1 VFRTVLVANR
11 GEIAVRVIRTLRE
24 MGIRSVAVFSDADA
38 AAPHVAAADVA
49 VPIGP
54 APARESYLDA
64 ARLLEAARHTGAE
77 AIHPGYGF
85 LSESADFA
93 RRCAA
98 SGVVFV
104 GPSPEAL
111 DAAGDK
117 AGARRTAE
125 AAGVPVLAGVPPSDD
140 PRALARAARSLTLPV
155 LVKAAAGGGGKGMR
169 RVADWDE
176 LAGALESAAR
186 EAAAAFGDG
195 RLLIERY
202 VRPARHVEVQVVG
215 DGRGGVAALGER
227 ECSLQRRYQ
236 KIVEESPS
244 PGIDAGTRERMLDA
258 ARRVAAAVRYAGAG
272 TVEFL
277 VDPAGGF
284 HFLEVNAR
292 LQVEHPVTELVTGLD
307 LVRIQLEIA
316 AGEPPGL
323 AGLEGRSRGHAVEA
337 RLYAEDPAAGFLPT
351 SGRVLRLEWAEG
363 PGLRVDAGIAEGLE
377 VGSHYDPLLAKL
389 LAWAP
394 DREHAR
400 RRLLLALE
408 ETVLLG
414 LRTNQ
419 AFLLDLLGSRG
430 FADGLTYTHSVEEEP
445 QALGLTPG
453 PSPRARGAAGERGR
467 PDAAAPADASPR
479 VPPPALAAA
488 AATFL
493 GVAAGRDGA
502 GAAGAG
508 RSGRSA
514 RGGAPAGPWELLG
527 RWRIG
532 ETS

>member
-1 VFRTVLVANR
+1 
-11 GEIAVRVIRTLRE
+11 VIRTLRE
-24 MGIRSVAVFSDADA
+24 MGIRSVAVFSEADA
-38 AAPHVAAADVA
+38 AAPHVSAADVA

-54 APARESYLDA
+54 APARQSYLDA
-64 ARLLEAARHTGAE
+64 ERLLEAARSTGAE

-98 SGVVFV
+98 AGLVFV
-104 GPSPEAL
+104 GPSPDAL
-111 DAAGDK
+111 EAAGDK
-117 AGARRTAE
+117 AGARRTAG
-125 AAGVPVLAGVPPSDD
+125 AAGVPVLAGVPPSEDA
-140 PRALARAARSLTLPV
+140 RVLAKSARSLRLPV

-169 RVADWDE
+169 RVAAWEE
-176 LAGALESAAR
+176 LPSALESAAR
-186 EAAAAFGDG
+186 EASAAFGDG
-195 RLLIERY
+195 RLLVERY

-244 PGIDAGTRERMLDA
+244 PGISAANRERMLDA

-277 VDPAGGF
+277 VGPEGDF

-307 LVRIQLEIA
+307 LVRLQLEIA
-316 AGEPPGL
+316 AGEH
-323 AGLEGRSRGHAVEA
+323 ADVAALEGRSRGHAIEA

-351 SGRVLRLEWAEG
+351 SGRVLRLEWPEA
-363 PGLRVDAGIAEGLE
+363 PGVRVDAGIVEGLE
-377 VGSHYDPLLAKL
+377 VGSHYDPLLAKV

-394 DREHAR
+394 DREQAR
-400 RRLLLALE
+400 RRLLHALE

-419 AFLLDLLGSRG
+419 PFLVDLIGSRG
-430 FADGLTYTHSVEEEP
+430 FAEARTFTHSVEEEP
-445 QALGLTPG
+445 QALELK
-453 PSPRARGAAGERGR
+453 GEE
-467 PDAAAPADASPR
+467 
-479 VPPPALAAA
+479 VPLPALAAA
-488 AATFL
+488 AAALL
-493 GVAAGRDGA
+493 GLVPGRDGDGGGGLGLRPGTGG
-502 GAAGAG
+502 GA
-508 RSGRSA
+508 
-514 RGGAPAGPWELLG
+514 GGAPAGPWETLG
-527 RWRIG
+527 RWRVG
-532 ETS
+532 ERS